1 MGRRDTEEASPR
13 AASQSS
19 SMSMSC
25 MRMNAGIEKPP
36 LTRRRVTQLSYPMTS
51 TDPELSADSFL
62 TSYVAMS
69 ITVTAL
75 YIPTAIVLH
84 FANNSTPPATS
95 WHPSPDPPRTSGAGT
110 YISSLP
116 HRTRG
121 AASGPWRWSMAGGE
135 GRDGDT
141 GHDPEAARAAVLRR
155 AEEVKAAEQY
165 DQIVSST
172 DKALL
177 DSAEEHFRRRN
188 HQAAIHAYDA
198 YLDRHPEDTVAWNNR
213 GVVFDAMG
221 DNASAVD
228 SYFRAVELQPS
239 YEVAWCNRGNSLT
252 YMGRRDE
259 AVRNYLQSIRVNR
272 GYRPG
277 YDYLVQTLLFD
288 APAREVLRRLQE
300 LEAEIGESAYFKYHQ
315 GLLLD
320 DLGRHR
326 RAVRMYARALE
337 LDASDPEVWKAK
349 GNAHFNLDELDLA
362 IEAYDEALNLD
373 LDNEEVWNNRG
384 FTFFTA
390 GFMSVAIECY
400 RQAVRINPAYRH
412 AWYNL
417 GYTFHQMDRLEDAIE
432 AYAKAIEIDDE
443 DEILLNNRGNA
454 EYNLGNYLESI
465 PWFERAVRINPRY
478 DIAWNNIGNA
488 LNRSG
493 RDEEAIP
500 YHLKTLEINPKF
512 DYAMYAMGE
521 SYHGMG
527 RPEKALEWLDK
538 SLELNPNYDHT
549 WLLKAEVLHEL
560 GRPDE
565 ALESVENAIRLN
577 EDFDE
582 AHFLRGGLLEELGRP
597 REAASAYDDAL
608 AAVTRAISTRPAQ
621 GRMWER
627 KGMMLAQL
635 GEYSEAVRCYDTAL
649 LMPRTSMSA
658 REARADVLLRSHRYT
673 DAIESMRVLEGGD
686 RPDPTDLRLRVAE
699 ALAEEGRRDEVHEE
713 VAHVLAGVLPRG
725 GAPDVEVDLDE
736 GEEDAGRPGGA
747 GWDGSGP
754 ATSPDAPR
762 GRKEGDAPSEGPI
775 EVDGRSSAEIVMPYR
790 PSTPEPREPTDEDR
804 ARAHHAMGRAALVAG
819 DADTAI
825 GDLRAA
831 AAIKDDL
838 PRLQLDIGNA
848 LREAGDVA
856 GALEAY
862 RQAAD
867 HDLDDE
873 APRALAGLC
882 HLQLGDA
889 RAAEAAFDS
898 ATGIAP
904 DYSLAWFGKGRA
916 LMARGRHRRALRY
929 LRQALR
935 LDPHL
940 TVARISLAEALVALG
955 RATEARAELG
965 RARALDPGAE
975 DARTMLEAMG
985 GSPPPLPEGA
995 GEDGADRG
1003 RDLTTEPAVTGGAA
1017 APPGDAGDGEGLPPV
1032 EEGEVVRAPGPEV
1045 DRWLEEHRDL
1055 PPLRKDDDRG
1065 DD

>member
-1 MGRRDTEEASPR
+1 
-13 AASQSS
+13 
-19 SMSMSC
+19 
-25 MRMNAGIEKPP
+25 
-36 LTRRRVTQLSYPMTS
+36 
-51 TDPELSADSFL
+51 
-62 TSYVAMS
+62 
-69 ITVTAL
+69 
-75 YIPTAIVLH
+75 
-84 FANNSTPPATS
+84 
-95 WHPSPDPPRTSGAGT
+95 
-110 YISSLP
+110 
-116 HRTRG
+116 
-121 AASGPWRWSMAGGE
+121 MAGGE

-141 GHDPEAARAAVLRR
+141 GHDPEAARAAVLRK
-155 AEEVKAAEQY
+155 AEEEKATEQY
-165 DQIVSST
+165 DELVSST

-177 DSAEEHFRRRN
+177 DSAEEHFRRNN

-198 YLDRHPEDTVAWNNR
+198 YLDRHPEDSVAWNNR

-252 YMGRRDE
+252 YMGKRDE

-288 APAREVLRRLQE
+288 APSREVLRRVQE
-300 LEAEIGESAYFKYHQ
+300 LEAEIGESSYFKYHQ

-326 RAVRMYARALE
+326 RAARMYDRALE

-349 GNAHFNLDELDLA
+349 GNAHFSLDELDLA

-390 GFMSVAIECY
+390 GFMAVAIDCY

-432 AYAKAIEIDDE
+432 AYTKAIEIDDE

-465 PWFERAVRINPRY
+465 PWFERAVTINPRY

-521 SYHGMG
+521 SYHGMDQ
-527 RPEKALEWLDK
+527 PEKALEWLDK

-582 AHFLRGGLLEELGRP
+582 AHFLRGELLEELGRP
-597 REAASAYDDAL
+597 REATSAYDDAL
-608 AAVTRAISTRPAQ
+608 AAVTRAISSRPAQ

-627 KGMMLAQL
+627 KGKMLAEL

-658 REARADVLLRSHRYT
+658 REARADVLLRSHRYA
-673 DAIESMRVLEGGD
+673 DAIGSMRVLEGTD
-686 RPDPTDLRLRVAE
+686 RPDPTDLHLHIAE
-699 ALAEEGRRDEVHEE
+699 ALAEEGRRDEVQEE
-713 VAHVLAGVLPRG
+713 VAHILAGVPPAG
-725 GAPDVEVDLDE
+725 GAQDVEVDME
-736 GEEDAGRPGGA
+736 GEVEEVAQRDGG
-747 GWDGSGP
+747 GWDGSGS
-754 ATSPDAPR
+754 ASSPDAP
-762 GRKEGDAPSEGPI
+762 EGPKGEEGSTGGPL
-775 EVDGRSSAEIVMPYR
+775 EVDGRSSAEIALPYH
-790 PSTPEPREPTDEDR
+790 PSTPEHRVPTDEDR
-804 ARAHHAMGRAALVAG
+804 ARAYHALGRAALVSRDLEA
-819 DADTAI
+819 AVA
-825 GDLRAA
+825 DLRAA
-831 AAIKDDL
+831 AVIKADL
-838 PRLQLDIGNA
+838 PRLQLDIGNT
-848 LREAGDVA
+848 LRETGDLG
-856 GALEAY
+856 GALEAFDL
-862 RQAAD
+862 ASD

-873 APRALAGLC
+873 TPRGLAGMC
-882 HLQLGDA
+882 HLQLGDT
-889 RAAEAAFDS
+889 RAAEAAFD
-898 ATGIAP
+898 AAIGIAP
-904 DYSLAWFGKGRA
+904 GYSLAWFGKGRA
-916 LMARGRHRRALRY
+916 LMARGKHRKALRY

-940 TVARISLAEALVALG
+940 TEARISLAEALGVLG
-955 RATEARAELG
+955 MAGEAEAELR
-965 RARALDPGAE
+965 RAYALDPAAE
-975 DARTMLEAMG
+975 EARELMEALG
-985 GSPPPLPEGA
+985 GSPPAPPETTA
-995 GEDGADRG
+995 DDGESPG
-1003 RDLTTEPAVTGGAA
+1003 RDLTTGPPVTEEAGG
-1017 APPGDAGDGEGLPPV
+1017 PPGGDGDGLPPV

-1055 PPLRKDDDRG
+1055 PPLRKDDGRDE
-1065 DD
+1065 